1 MTDSG
6 KGFIRHR
13 RLLSKCSV
21 NSLIELSPTSLH
33 RSDSYSKNPSY
44 SYSKAVL
51 LNRVVVGRGKILFND
66 DTSLTEPPAGYDS
79 VSYLTTVA
87 IPTEQSLYRS

>member
-21 NSLIELSPTSLH
+21 NSSIELSLMSLH

-44 SYSKAVL
+44 SYSYRKAVL
-51 LNRVVVGRGKILFND
+51 LNRVVVGSEREGRIRAAQGGCLG
-66 DTSLTEPPAGYDS
+66 E
-79 VSYLTTVA
+79 
-87 IPTEQSLYRS
+87 